1 MFRHKVYAAIAVVG
15 LLAGCSKGS
24 KESEKI
30 VEGQEVSKNPLT
42 AMSQLAQ
49 AGSEMEKLQKEL
61 DEMKPVDPVS
71 FKELMP
77 FLPEAPAGWQAE
89 KARGESSQM
98 GEWKF
103 SHAERQYTSGEKSMQ
118 VEVADW
124 AYTKALYAPFF
135 LTAAFSQ
142 ETSEG
147 YNKGIKIG
155 EDPGREEFQHEGK
168 NGTLTLLV
176 GKRFMVTVKGNGV
189 EAAELRQWLD
199 KIDTAGLRAKAK

>member
-24 KESEKI
+24 KESSKI
-30 VEGQEVSKNPLT
+30 VEGEDLSKNPLT
-42 AMSQLAQ
+42 AMSQLAK
-49 AGSEMEKLQKEL
+49 AGSDLEKLQQEL
-61 DEMKPVDPVS
+61 ENMKPVDPVS

-77 FLPEAPAGWQAE
+77 FLPEPPSGWVAE